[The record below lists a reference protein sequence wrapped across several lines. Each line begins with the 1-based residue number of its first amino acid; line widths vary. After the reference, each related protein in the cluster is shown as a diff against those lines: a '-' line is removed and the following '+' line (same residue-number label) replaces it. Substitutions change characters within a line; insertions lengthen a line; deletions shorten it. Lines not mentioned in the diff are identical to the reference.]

1 MTKVVTS
8 PSRLKVSQDLRNVIE
23 GRVENLR
30 LDLEVVLGGPLIGV
44 GLGLSVN
51 PFTVIEL
58 ELLLDRH
65 EL

>member
-30 LDLEVVLGGPLIGV
+30 LDLEVVLGGHHIGV
-44 GLGLSVN
+44 GLGLRVN